1 MFHVT
6 AMKMVRNQTHT
17 VTNKPVLV
25 NAKKILLDGLVT
37 NVVPDFLISLAA
49 KNVLVILPVFT
60 TTTQKYAAILML
72 AKSVHA
78 KLMLKANS
86 ATNVEIDFGN
96 YLSQI
101 LLVVKNVVVGMMVF
115 SMKSK
120 IVAQKTVN
128 ANVKVEFALKDV
140 PNVKTDI
147 LVLKAKIISV
157 ARIVNVML
165 EEHLV
170 VLLVQ

>member
-147 LVLKAKIISV
+147 LDLKAKIISV
-157 ARIVNVML
+157 AKIANVML

>member
-37 NVVPDFLISLAA
+37 NVVLVSSTSPAV
-49 KNVLVILPVFT
+49 KNVPAIQLVFT
-60 TTTQKYAAILML
+60 TITQKYAVILML
-72 AKSVHA
+72 VKSAHA

-86 ATNVEIDFGN
+86 VINVEIDFGN
-96 YLSQI
+96 YRNQI
-101 LLVVKNVVVGMMVF
+101 LLVVKNVAVGMMVF

-120 IVAQKTVN
+120 IVAPKMVN
-128 ANVKVEFALKDV
+128 ANVKVEFVLKDV

-147 LVLKAKIISV
+147 SVLKAKIILV
-157 ARIVNVML
+157 AKIANVML
-165 EEHLV
+165 EERLV
-170 VLLVQ
+170 VLSVQ